1 MDPRALEAALEAA
14 ARPGCAPDGSPYRS
28 LPGSA
33 VQALAEKFGEP
44 GWRIEARALAAGL
57 VPERY
62 VRNRRTFS
70 ADDQGR
76 LLASAAAVVGLG
88 GLGGTVAEVLA
99 RTGVGRL
106 TLIDG
111 DRFEESNLN
120 RQILSTTGQLGRP
133 KAQAAAAR
141 LAEVNPSVETR
152 PWECFLDEGNGAR
165 LLAGV
170 DVVVDGLDSLAARL
184 SLQAVCRRQ
193 GLPLVTAAV
202 AGAAGQ
208 LTVVFPG
215 DPGLEALYGP
225 PSELP
230 ARGAEAEL
238 GTLPFA
244 VMFLANLEC
253 AETVKILLGR
263 GRPLRRRLLIFDLL
277 DTRVE
282 VMDLG

>member
-1 MDPRALEAALEAA
+1 MAHDALEAALAAGAREA
-14 ARPGCAPDGSPYRS
+14 RAPDGAAYRS
-28 LPGSA
+28 LPTGLVA
-33 VQALAEKFGEP
+33 ELAERFGLP
-44 GWRIEARALAAGL
+44 GWRVEARALAAGL

-62 VRNRRTFS
+62 IRNRKSFT
-70 ADDQGR
+70 AEDQVR

-99 RTGVGRL
+99 RLGVGRL

-120 RQILSTTGQLGRP
+120 RQLLAAADTLGQP
-133 KAQAAAAR
+133 KARAAAAR
-141 LAEVNPSVETR
+141 LAAVNPSVETR
-152 PWECFLDEGNGAR
+152 LAEEFLNEANGDR

-170 DVVVDGLDSLAARL
+170 DVVVDGLDTLTARL
-184 SLQAVCRRQ
+184 TLQAVCRRL
-193 GLPLVTAAV
+193 GLPLISAAV

-208 LTVVFPG
+208 LTVVYPG

-225 PSELP
+225 APPPS
-230 ARGAEAEL
+230 AKGAEAAL

-253 AETVKILLGR
+253 AEVVKILLGR

>member
-1 MDPRALEAALEAA
+1 MNPAALETDLAAA
-14 ARPGCAPDGSPYRS
+14 AREGCAPDATTYRS
-28 LPGSA
+28 LPVGA
-33 VQALAEKFGEP
+33 VQALAQKFGVP
-44 GWRIEARALAAGL
+44 GWRIEAQALASGL

-62 VRNRRTFS
+62 VRNRRSFTA
-70 ADDQGR
+70 ADQMR
-76 LLASAAAVVGLG
+76 LLESAVGVVGLG

-111 DRFEESNLN
+111 DRFDESNLN

-133 KAQAAAAR
+133 KAQAAATR

-152 PWECFLDEGNGAR
+152 AWECFLEEGNGAR

-170 DVVVDGLDSLAARL
+170 DVVVDGLDTLTARL

-215 DPGLEALYGP
+215 DPGLETLYGP
-225 PSELP
+225 ADQMP

-277 DTRVE
+277 DTRME
-282 VMDLG
+282 VMALE